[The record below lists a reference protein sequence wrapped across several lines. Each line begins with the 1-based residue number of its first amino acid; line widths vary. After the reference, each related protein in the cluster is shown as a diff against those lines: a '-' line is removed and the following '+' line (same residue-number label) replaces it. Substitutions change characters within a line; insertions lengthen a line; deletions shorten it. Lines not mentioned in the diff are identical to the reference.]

1 MTDFLRSILQTAHNA
16 NAHHSGAGA
25 ASPSAAATAVK
36 TEVRPVDQIQVP
48 ATACVTAADATASLL
63 AMEKQRMIKVEIS
76 EPTSAALLNTG
87 NGAQLDAGKAQRA
100 ARRDVV
106 NARRETKRKTMSSSS
121 ASCEDSESGDV
132 SESSS
137 SPSTAVVDMT
147 TAGESNVATTEKSKK
162 MKTGK
167 TTSANV
173 SSLYVEAENK
183 PAKKTAAAAGS
194 PSSSSTSSSMSMSCG
209 SMLFNSEIDALGE
222 ERLRQMELQLESLDP
237 DSKEAKKKR
246 RLIRNRMS
254 AQLHRE
260 RKKAYVGQLED
271 QLMEKER
278 ELQALQEKLNAI
290 ANESLLLQQKLSQP
304 LPGVSAAAPV
314 TAVEPVTPA
323 AAAVVQIEDDVVIK
337 TEPVVDVA
345 SAFEA
350 VPTPTASRDSWDYC
364 FANLEDTEMADV
376 AADDLLR
383 DFDHPFATY
392 SSMGEQDQPATP
404 MTQHHEI
411 HAAKKNLVMVMG
423 MMFSATFFGNSPFF
437 FDVQSGSNFHS
448 FFNANPP
455 NEFSQMNMA
464 SKIMSSLEKSSWKDF
479 RDIASWTTGA
489 VAATTEEAQ
498 ADEADDE
505 ETSTTTVVPAAAS
518 PSAASDITDSS
529 GTCDSPAQIDDCL
542 RLSGFETDLIDEFVY
557 PVDDPF
563 APALAD
569 TNWFGDDADDF
580 GQSDVDD
587 NDDESE
593 ELFLSKVQ
601 LAASGEKTTNSA
613 QADEKLKESDTQ
625 SITSRLF
632 EKLTTLWHEK
642 NQVLLTV
649 VDGKNEVTSRSVAD
663 MSTIR
668 KSMENGSIFSTP
680 PATHAAAKTNPL
692 ANDQSVSFLYP
703 LSAFS
708 AAVEEKDP
716 AASDVMFLE
725 VSCQMSALSM

>member
-16 NAHHSGAGA
+16 NAHHSGAGP
-25 ASPSAAATAVK
+25 ASPAAVK
-36 TEVRPVDQIQVP
+36 TEMRPVDQIQVP
-48 ATACVTAADATASLL
+48 ATACVTTAADATASLL
-63 AMEKQRMIKVEIS
+63 AMEKQRVIKVEIS
-76 EPTSAALLNTG
+76 EPTSSAATPT
-87 NGAQLDAGKAQRA
+87 GAQPLDAGKAQRA

-106 NARRETKRKTMSSSS
+106 NARRETKRKTMSSF
-121 ASCEDSESGDV
+121 EDAAV
-132 SESSS
+132 SENSAVAAEASSS
-137 SPSTAVVDMT
+137 SRMVVDMT
-147 TAGESNVATTEKSKK
+147 AADETDSPALVTLEKCKK

-167 TTSANV
+167 TTS
-173 SSLYVEAENK
+173 LYVDAAESK
-183 PAKKTAAAAGS
+183 LPMKKTAAANSPLSSS
-194 PSSSSTSSSMSMSCG
+194 PSSSSLSMSCG

-222 ERLRQMELQLESLDP
+222 ERLRAMELQLESLDP

-290 ANESLLLQQKLSQP
+290 ASESQLLKEKLAQP
-304 LPGVSAAAPV
+304 LPGAAVTAAPAIV
-314 TAVEPVTPA
+314 APVVAPA
-323 AAAVVQIEDDVVIK
+323 ACIQIADDVVIK
-337 TEPVVDVA
+337 TEPIVDVA

-350 VPTPTASRDSWDYC
+350 AAPTPTASKDNWDYC
-364 FANLEDTEMADV
+364 FANLDDTEMADV

-383 DFDHPFATY
+383 DFDHPFAAY
-392 SSMGEQDQPATP
+392 ASVLGEQEQPPTQ
-404 MTQHHEI
+404 QHHEV

-448 FFNANPP
+448 FFTANPP
-455 NEFSQMNMA
+455 KEFSQMNMA

-489 VAATTEEAQ
+489 AAAATTT
-498 ADEADDE
+498 DEADDE
-505 ETSTTTVVPAAAS
+505 EEGVVTDVSAAAS

-542 RLSGFETDLIDEFVY
+542 GLSGFETDLIDEFVY

-593 ELFLSKVQ
+593 ELFL
-601 LAASGEKTTNSA
+601 A
-613 QADEKLKESDTQ
+613 QGQKFKEQQ
-625 SITSRLF
+625 SQQQPSMTSRLF

-663 MSTIR
+663 MSSIR
-668 KSMENGSIFSTP
+668 RGMENGSIFSTP
-680 PATHAAAKTNPL
+680 PMAHASAAAKTNPL
-692 ANDQSVSFLYP
+692 ATDQSVSFLYP

-708 AAVEEKDP
+708 AFSPVVEEKE

>member
-16 NAHHSGAGA
+16 NVQHSGAT
-25 ASPSAAATAVK
+25 ASSTHAAAAAAAVK

-48 ATACVTAADATASLL
+48 PTVCVTADASASLL
-63 AMEKQRMIKVEIS
+63 AMEKQRMIKVEIP
-76 EPTSAALLNTG
+76 ETTTSVATTNVLSA
-87 NGAQLDAGKAQRA
+87 DAGKAQRA

-106 NARRETKRKTMSSSS
+106 NARRETKRKTMS
-121 ASCEDSESGDV
+121 V
-132 SESSS
+132 S
-137 SPSTAVVDMT
+137 SPSPSGAVDGEAVTASAASSPSSVVDMT
-147 TAGESNVATTEKSKK
+147 ASETATVTVEKSKK

-173 SSLYVEAENK
+173 SSCVEPDAK
-183 PAKKTAAAAGS
+183 SAKKSAASS
-194 PSSSSTSSSMSMSCG
+194 PSSSSSNSFLSCG
-209 SMLFNSEIDALGE
+209 SMLFGSEIDALGE

-271 QLMEKER
+271 QLMEKEH
-278 ELQALQEKLNAI
+278 ELKALQEKLDAF
-290 ANESLLLQQKLSQP
+290 AKEQQLLQQKLQSQTQP
-304 LPGVSAAAPV
+304 AAVAATVAPITVAAP
-314 TAVEPVTPA
+314 

-337 TEPVVDVA
+337 TEPIVDVA

-350 VPTPTASRDSWDYC
+350 APTPTAAAKDNWDYC
-364 FANLEDTEMADV
+364 FSNLEDTEMADV

-383 DFDHPFATY
+383 DFDHPFAAYTA
-392 SSMGEQDQPATP
+392 MGGDQQEMPQ
-404 MTQHHEI
+404 QHHEI

-437 FDVQSGSNFHS
+437 FDVQSGSNYSS

-455 NEFSQMNMA
+455 KEFSQMNIA

-479 RDIASWTTGA
+479 RDIASWTQST
-489 VAATTEEAQ
+489 AASAAAEPTTDAE
-498 ADEADDE
+498 DE
-505 ETSTTTVVPAAAS
+505 EEETDVVVPAAAVASS

-529 GTCDSPAQIDDCL
+529 GTYDSPAQINDCL
-542 RLSGFETDLIDEFVY
+542 GLSGFETDLIDEFVY

-587 NDDESE
+587 NDDESVKE
-593 ELFLSKVQ
+593 ELFLSEVH
-601 LAASGEKTTNSA
+601 LAEK
-613 QADEKLKESDTQ
+613 KESSKVKEQQQQQ

-663 MSTIR
+663 MSSIR
-668 KSMENGSIFSTP
+668 KSMENGSIFSNP
-680 PATHAAAKTNPL
+680 LATAQASGSGAAKTSPL
-692 ANDQSVSFLYP
+692 SNDQSVSFLYP

-708 AAVEEKDP
+708 PAMEEKEAA

>member
-16 NAHHSGAGA
+16 NAHHSSA
-25 ASPSAAATAVK
+25 ASPTAVK

-48 ATACVTAADATASLL
+48 ATACVAAADATTSLL

-76 EPTSAALLNTG
+76 EPTAAASLLNTTG
-87 NGAQLDAGKAQRA
+87 TQLDAGKAQRA

-106 NARRETKRKTMSSSS
+106 NARRETKRKTMSASSS
-121 ASCEDSESGDV
+121 SEDSESGDAA
-132 SESSS
+132 ESSS
-137 SPSTAVVDMT
+137 PNSAVVDVT
-147 TAGESNVATTEKSKK
+147 TAGESNVAATVTTEKSKK

-173 SSLYVEAENK
+173 SSLYVEAESK
-183 PAKKTAAAAGS
+183 PAKKTAAAGS
-194 PSSSSTSSSMSMSCG
+194 PTSSSSLSMSCG

-290 ANESLLLQQKLSQP
+290 ANESLLLKQKLSQP
-304 LPGVSAAAPV
+304 LPGASAAPAP
-314 TAVEPVTPA
+314 TASPVAPLA
-323 AAAVVQIEDDVVIK
+323 APAAAVVQIEDDVVVK
-337 TEPVVDVA
+337 TEPMVDVA

-350 VPTPTASRDSWDYC
+350 VPTPTASKDNWDYC

-383 DFDHPFATY
+383 DFDHPFAAYT
-392 SSMGEQDQPATP
+392 SMGEQDQPTP

-479 RDIASWTTGA
+479 RDIASWTTSA
-489 VAATTEEAQ
+489 VAATAEEAQ

-505 ETSTTTVVPAAAS
+505 EASTATVVPAAAS

-587 NDDESE
+587 NDDETE

-601 LAASGEKTTNSA
+601 SAASGEKMKSA
-613 QADEKLKESDTQ
+613 QAGEKLKENNNQ

-663 MSTIR
+663 MSSIR

-680 PATHAAAKTNPL
+680 PVTHAAAKTSPL

-708 AAVEEKDP
+708 PAVEEKES

-725 VSCQMSALSM
+725 VSCQMNALSM

>member
-16 NAHHSGAGA
+16 NVQHSGATT
-25 ASPSAAATAVK
+25 ASTHTAAAAVSAVK

-48 ATACVTAADATASLL
+48 PSACVTADASASLI
-63 AMEKQRMIKVEIS
+63 AMEKQRMIKVEIP
-76 EPTSAALLNTG
+76 ETTSSVPATNVLSA
-87 NGAQLDAGKAQRA
+87 DAGKAQRA

-106 NARRETKRKTMSSSS
+106 NARRETKRKTMS
-121 ASCEDSESGDV
+121 A
-132 SESSS
+132 S
-137 SPSTAVVDMT
+137 SPSPSDAVDGEAVTASATSSPSSVVDMT
-147 TAGESNVATTEKSKK
+147 ASESATVTVEKSKK

-173 SSLYVEAENK
+173 SSCVEPDAK
-183 PAKKTAAAAGS
+183 SAKKSAASS
-194 PSSSSTSSSMSMSCG
+194 PSSSSSNSFLSCG
-209 SMLFNSEIDALGE
+209 SMLFGSEIDALGE

-278 ELQALQEKLNAI
+278 ELKALQEKLDAF
-290 ANESLLLQQKLSQP
+290 AKEQQLLQQKLQSQTQ
-304 LPGVSAAAPV
+304 SAAATVAPI
-314 TAVEPVTPA
+314 AVAAP

-337 TEPVVDVA
+337 TEPIVDVA

-350 VPTPTASRDSWDYC
+350 ALTPTAAAKDNWDYC
-364 FANLEDTEMADV
+364 FSNLEDTEMADV

-383 DFDHPFATY
+383 DFDHPFAAYTAM
-392 SSMGEQDQPATP
+392 SGDQQEMPQ
-404 MTQHHEI
+404 QHHEI

-437 FDVQSGSNFHS
+437 FDVQSGSNYSS

-455 NEFSQMNMA
+455 KEFSQMNIA

-479 RDIASWTTGA
+479 RDIASWTQST
-489 VAATTEEAQ
+489 AASAAEPTTDAE
-498 ADEADDE
+498 DE
-505 ETSTTTVVPAAAS
+505 EEETDVVVPAAAVASS

-542 RLSGFETDLIDEFVY
+542 GLSGFETDLIDEFVY

-587 NDDESE
+587 NDDESVKE
-593 ELFLSKVQ
+593 ELFLSEVH
-601 LAASGEKTTNSA
+601 LTEK
-613 QADEKLKESDTQ
+613 KESSKVKEHQQQ

-663 MSTIR
+663 MSSIR
-668 KSMENGSIFSTP
+668 KSMENGSIFSNP
-680 PATHAAAKTNPL
+680 LATAQASGSGAAKTSPL
-692 ANDQSVSFLYP
+692 SNDQSVSFLYP

-708 AAVEEKDP
+708 PAMEEKEAA